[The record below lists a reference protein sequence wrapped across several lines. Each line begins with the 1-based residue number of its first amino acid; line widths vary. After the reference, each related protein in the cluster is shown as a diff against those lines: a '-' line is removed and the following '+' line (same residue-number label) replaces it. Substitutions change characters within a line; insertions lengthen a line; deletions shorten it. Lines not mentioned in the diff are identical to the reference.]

1 MYVMYMYIDRLGFFF
16 VFWVFFFSRMQ
27 CTTLLYIGR
36 LEVGS
41 RIKRMKECWVMAQ
54 AIKRK
59 YIIYKSRAKFIYRSV
74 NKKRLTSLRGHDE
87 SLN

>member
-1 MYVMYMYIDRLGFFF
+1 MYIDRLGFFF
-16 VFWVFFFSRMQ
+16 VFVVFFSRMQ
-27 CTTLLYIGR
+27 CTTSLYIVR

-59 YIIYKSRAKFIYRSV
+59 YIIYKSRAKLIYRSV